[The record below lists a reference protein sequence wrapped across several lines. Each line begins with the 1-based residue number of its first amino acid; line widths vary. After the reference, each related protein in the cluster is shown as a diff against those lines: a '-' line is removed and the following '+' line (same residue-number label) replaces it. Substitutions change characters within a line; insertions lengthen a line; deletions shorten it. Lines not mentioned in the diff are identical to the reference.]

1 MQHAVLSVNM
11 NNLHISPLLQPEE
24 APAARQMV
32 DDLSSCIS
40 GAQASG
46 HSEQTLPAYIDVH
59 QKLVNMLKALE
70 ARAQ

>member
-1 MQHAVLSVNM
+1 MNSLHLSPVLK
-11 NNLHISPLLQPEE
+11 PEE

-32 DDLSSCIS
+32 DDLSSSIS

-59 QKLVNMLKALE
+59 RKLVNMLQALE
-70 ARAQ
+70 AGAQW